1 MKAFKLVSSTLTNE
15 GVISQEMNTYGE
27 FKFRKST
34 IYLMFVSMDEKNPQ
48 TLTFNYM
55 SAHALAAGLAG
66 AVAVALTLMF

>member
-34 IYLMFVSMDEKNPQ
+34 IYLMFVSMDEKNP
-48 TLTFNYM
+48 
-55 SAHALAAGLAG
+55 
-66 AVAVALTLMF
+66 